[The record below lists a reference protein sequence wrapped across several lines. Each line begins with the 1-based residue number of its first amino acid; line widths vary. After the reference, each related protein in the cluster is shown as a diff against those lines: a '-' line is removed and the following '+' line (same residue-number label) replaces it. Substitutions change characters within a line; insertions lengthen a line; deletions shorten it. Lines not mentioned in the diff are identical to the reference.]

1 MLLLLLTFTLAF
13 LISLYGVPLAR
24 QAALKHQL
32 VDRPDGRLKQQ
43 RGPVPYLGG
52 LALYLAFL
60 ASLAFTFEFRQ
71 DVLGVLLAGTLVMML
86 GLIDDLGVLSPGKKL
101 AGQLIAVFVLIKSG
115 IRIEI
120 AALPDW
126 LDLTLTV
133 HLKGHFAC
141 SHHAARRMVQQRS
154 GSIVTVTS
162 RALHG
167 HPGSSPYAAVK
178 AGILG
183 ATWSWALE
191 LADYGVR
198 VNCVS
203 PAAVRPGEFETTQHV
218 TWYTDFRLDKGGHYN
233 PQPTADTVAPLVV
246 YLASDLS
253 RRVSGQVIFL
263 SGDTLAL
270 MDQPQYRFA
279 FRPQGWSARDVAE
292 ALGTTLRPFLAPPG
306 QGEPAY
312 RWRDGVGPVK

>member
-1 MLLLLLTFTLAF
+1 MGILE
-13 LISLYGVPLAR
+13 GK
-24 QAALKHQL
+24 AA
-32 VDRPDGRLKQQ
+32 VITGAAGRL
-43 RGPVPYLGG
+43 GG
-52 LALYLAFL
+52 AYAVALAKEGARLVVNDIDAQGLERVVAGVRAAGGQAIANTDSVTSFKSAGRIIDACL
-60 ASLAFTFEFRQ
+60 DHFGRIDCLVNNAHQFRR
-71 DVLGVLLAGTLVMML
+71 
-86 GLIDDLGVLSPGKKL
+86 SPIWEMPEE
-101 AGQLIAVFVLIKSG
+101 A
-115 IRIEI
+115 
-120 AALPDW
+120 